1 MIKHSFTLFIFT
13 LAFSQLLVAQEAR
26 PTDWHLHSPEKGSI
40 QGISLT
46 PAYQLLKGKK
56 SATIIVAVID
66 SGIDIEHEDLASVIW
81 KNQGE
86 IAGNGADDD
95 GNGYVDDVNGW
106 NFIGA
111 KDGTNVIHD
120 TYELTRE
127 YARLKTKYEFTA
139 VAPDGYENEFDYWL
153 DIRQKYQNRSTEA
166 MKEYAFYRDI
176 RTNTMA
182 MDEQVRQHFQL
193 AELTASNLASLT
205 GAPTNV
211 QRALMGLQNILRL
224 TEMDSVKQVKAYL
237 DEALEHFEVQVKYGY
252 NIDYDPRKIIGDN
265 WNNPYEKGYGN
276 NNVEGE
282 FADHG
287 THVAGI
293 IAATRANS
301 LGIDG
306 IADNVLIMPLR
317 AVPNGDERD
326 KDVANAIRYA
336 ADNGARIINMSFGKS
351 FEYRKS
357 VVDEAI
363 DYASAKG
370 VLFVQGAGN
379 SGKNS
384 DVEPNFPSPI
394 RGDSVHLINWLAVGA
409 SDYVD
414 NEKLAGDFSN
424 YGNTTVDL
432 FAPGV
437 QIHSTIPNNKYTP
450 FDGTSMAAPVVSG
463 VAALIWSYYP
473 SFSAAQIREILMTSA
488 RRYAQEVVIPGGEQ
502 TVPFASLSITGGIV
516 DAEAAVK
523 LAEKQFKIPKK

>member
-1 MIKHSFTLFIFT
+1 MTKHRIGLFIFT
-13 LAFSQLLVAQEAR
+13 IVLSQVLLAQEAR
-26 PTDWHLHSPEKGSI
+26 PQDWHLHNPKSKGI
-40 QGISLT
+40 QGVSVDEAYTLLT
-46 PAYQLLKGKK
+46 GKK
-56 SATIIVAVID
+56 SSTVIVAVID
-66 SGIDIEHEDLASVIW
+66 SGIDIEHEDLVGKIW
-81 KNQGE
+81 TNAKE

-106 NFIGA
+106 NFIGS
-111 KDGTNVIHD
+111 KGGENIVHD

-127 YARLKTKYEFTA
+127 YARLKQKYEYTA
-139 VAPDGYENEFDYWL
+139 AAPDGYESEFDYWL
-153 DIRQKYQNRSTEA
+153 DIRQKFQNRSAEA
-166 MKEYAFYRDI
+166 MKEYTFYRDI
-176 RTNTMA
+176 RANTLA
-182 MDEQVRQHFQL
+182 MDQQVREFYRIPEVTVQVL
-193 AELTASNLASLT
+193 DSLPTAKT
-205 GAPTNV
+205 PV
-211 QRALMGLQNILRL
+211 QRAQAGLKNLLQL
-224 TEMDSVKQVKAYL
+224 TQMDSMTQVKAYL

-252 NIDYDPRKIIGDN
+252 NVDYNPRQVIGDD
-265 WNNPYEKGYGN
+265 WNNPYEIGYGN

-293 IAATRANS
+293 IAATRGNG
-301 LGIDG
+301 LGVDG

-317 AVPNGDERD
+317 VVPNGDERD

-379 SGKNS
+379 SSKNS
-384 DVEPNFPSPI
+384 DVVPNFPSPI
-394 RGDSVHLINWLAVGA
+394 RGDSVHLVNWLAVGA
-409 SDYVD
+409 SDYLD

-424 YGNTTVDL
+424 YGERTVDL

-437 QIHSTIPNNKYTP
+437 QIHSTIPNNEYTP

-463 VAALIWSYYP
+463 VAALLWSYYP
-473 SFSAAQIREILMTSA
+473 SFSATQIREILMTSA
-488 RRYAQEVVIPGGEQ
+488 RKYTKEVVLPGGEQ

-516 DAEAAVK
+516 DAAAAVK